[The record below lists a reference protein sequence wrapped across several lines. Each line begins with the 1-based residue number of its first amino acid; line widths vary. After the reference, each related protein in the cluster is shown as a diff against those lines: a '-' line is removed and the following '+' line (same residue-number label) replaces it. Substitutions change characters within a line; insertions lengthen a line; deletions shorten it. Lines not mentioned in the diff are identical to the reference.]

1 MEIRLIPTQNDAPAV
16 VFLDDLFKRA
26 IAASA
31 SDIHLESAPEELQ
44 VRFRIDGLLAPQPP
58 LEKNGGVQLL
68 SRIKVLA
75 SLDVSE
81 RRLPQ
86 DGKLSV
92 TVFTRNFDVRVATF
106 PTVHGEKIVLRLLER
121 ASAHQSLDQ
130 LGFEKE
136 TYESIKSLAL
146 KASGFFLVTG
156 PTGSGKTTT
165 LHALLSTLTHC
176 EKNITT
182 LEDPVEYTIAGITQ
196 TQINPAIGFT
206 FEKGIRSLLRADPD
220 VIMVGEMRDRET
232 ARVALQA
239 ALTGHFVMSSLH
251 TTDAPSALL
260 RLLDMSIEPF
270 LINAGLTAVLAQRLV
285 RRLCV
290 SCRYETEPT
299 HEEREYIKR
308 FSLSVN
314 RFYKSTGCA
323 SCFMTGYRG
332 RIGIFQM
339 LTLSY
344 ELRALLTKQP
354 DYTALYAQA
363 VKEGMKSLEYDG
375 ALKVAAGLTSLSELI
390 RVI

>member
-1 MEIRLIPTQNDAPAV
+1 
-16 VFLDDLFKRA
+16 
-26 IAASA
+26 
-31 SDIHLESAPEELQ
+31 
-44 VRFRIDGLLAPQPP
+44 
-58 LEKNGGVQLL
+58 
-68 SRIKVLA
+68 
-75 SLDVSE
+75 
-81 RRLPQ
+81 
-86 DGKLSV
+86 
-92 TVFTRNFDVRVATF
+92 
-106 PTVHGEKIVLRLLER
+106 
-121 ASAHQSLDQ
+121 
-130 LGFEKE
+130 
-136 TYESIKSLAL
+136 
-146 KASGFFLVTG
+146 
-156 PTGSGKTTT
+156 
-165 LHALLSTLTHC
+165 
-176 EKNITT
+176 
-182 LEDPVEYTIAGITQ
+182 
-196 TQINPAIGFT
+196 
-206 FEKGIRSLLRADPD
+206 
-220 VIMVGEMRDRET
+220 MVGEMRDRET

-285 RRLCV
+285 RRFCV

-314 RFYKSTGCA
+314 HFYKSTGCA